1 MHDDL
6 AFDNFMIRE
15 INKLLY
21 NIINPNEYN
30 EKEKK
35 IQKKLKDIVYLILND
50 SLIECYMKTF
60 DKIECPYIEKY
71 DSKHINT
78 ENLVKLCLIA
88 TYDRIS

>member
-50 SLIECYMKTF
+50 S
-60 DKIECPYIEKY
+60 
-71 DSKHINT
+71 
-78 ENLVKLCLIA
+78 
-88 TYDRIS
+88 

>member
-1 MHDDL
+1 M
-6 AFDNFMIRE
+6 NRE

-21 NIINPNEYN
+21 NIINPNENYN
-30 EKEKK
+30 SYDEKDENLK
-35 IQKKLKDIVYLILND
+35 IKLKNIIYYLLND

-60 DKIECPYIEKY
+60 DKIECNYIEKY
-71 DSKHINT
+71 DKTKTIT